1 MKAASDDLK
10 RMNEEQREEIQR
22 LEHERGAALAQCAAL
37 KATLESGK
45 RERRE
50 LLMKQQE
57 LEEIIHDIKAN
68 QARAGVLLEEA
79 KGNYD
84 VSSKL
89 VEDRLKDDKEMMERV
104 SSISE
109 ELALKKEECDRMK
122 RHTRKLSADMGEM
135 QLKLDNANV
144 RLNALETE
152 KETLNTQLNALS
164 DRSAKVEIQLKAS
177 EEVVQTKE
185 QMMKRLEQEHE
196 KIEKSLRSLHD
207 EKLRIVE
214 KQLAAKDDELERER
228 EKSAAAQAQTSSWE
242 EKQVELERQIHELTP
257 QLAAR
262 TKELDKI
269 KRSLATIKAENAE
282 NKKKVDQAEME
293 MNEQV
298 ESMREKIAEADE
310 AKLDLAMKLKHAEE
324 EREMFHA
331 QNKKLETSGAEQ
343 REKIEALTAEIEST
357 RTRLKEE
364 YEALERKHEA
374 TNKLHETKVN
384 EKMEKQIE
392 LLTKQNKEW
401 INKKDEEHAR
411 QLAAKN
417 EKIDLLETSINELRE
432 ELRRSRET
440 VDEELEVPKP
450 PKQRSKQRSGPKSLG
465 SQREEAL
472 PTPHLGSSKR
482 RARSRPQPRQD
493 EESPPDERVPIASK
507 RPMTAIPLARRRRKR
522 LKGRRKNSRMRFARW
537 PWRLTTK
544 ISILSHSSI
553 PKRRFKNALLVL
565 KLKKC

>member
-1 MKAASDDLK
+1 MGSEMCI
-10 RMNEEQREEIQR
+10 R
-22 LEHERGAALAQCAAL
+22 
-37 KATLESGK
+37 
-45 RERRE
+45 
-50 LLMKQQE
+50 
-57 LEEIIHDIKAN
+57 
-68 QARAGVLLEEA
+68 
-79 KGNYD
+79 
-84 VSSKL
+84 
-89 VEDRLKDDKEMMERV
+89 DR
-104 SSISE
+104 
-109 ELALKKEECDRMK
+109 
-122 RHTRKLSADMGEM
+122 
-135 QLKLDNANV
+135 
-144 RLNALETE
+144 
-152 KETLNTQLNALS
+152 
-164 DRSAKVEIQLKAS
+164 
-177 EEVVQTKE
+177 
-185 QMMKRLEQEHE
+185 
-196 KIEKSLRSLHD
+196 
-207 EKLRIVE
+207 
-214 KQLAAKDDELERER
+214 
-228 EKSAAAQAQTSSWE
+228 
-242 EKQVELERQIHELTP
+242 
-257 QLAAR
+257 
-262 TKELDKI
+262 
-269 KRSLATIKAENAE
+269 
-282 NKKKVDQAEME
+282 
-293 MNEQV
+293 
-298 ESMREKIAEADE
+298 

-507 RPMTAIPLARRRRKR
+507 RPMTAIPLARK
-522 LKGRRKNSRMRFARW
+522 KAK
-537 PWRLTTK
+537 TTK
-544 ISILSHSSI
+544 RSKKEL
-553 PKRRFKNALLVL
+553 KNEVRALAMEADDEDFDPFAFVDSEASL
-565 KLKKC
+565 

>member
-293 MNEQV
+293 MNKQV

-472 PTPHLGSSKR
+472 PTPHLGSSER

-507 RPMTAIPLARRRRKR
+507 RPMTAIPLARK
-522 LKGRRKNSRMRFARW
+522 KAK
-537 PWRLTTK
+537 TTK
-544 ISILSHSSI
+544 RSKKEL
-553 PKRRFKNALLVL
+553 KNEVRALAMEADDEDFDPFAFVDSEASL
-565 KLKKC
+565 